1 MIQIK
6 NLKKNYRHIV
16 RKRMNS
22 ALNIPQSLIRIY
34 EKKLTTINDGNIS
47 VKLANKKYFHI
58 TPSGMKKHHIK
69 ESDLVSVNFSN
80 NIYSVNDLDRIPSRE
95 LDLHAKLI
103 MNSGQHEDCCVVHC
117 HPQNVLAYIGLTD
130 HKQLST
136 IQYLFPEISFKIGQ
150 NVKFHPAGTMELANQ
165 TYTNIHNENNDIV
178 ALENHGVVA
187 RGTNLEAIIDM
198 IEIIDYYCEIALKD
212 NIILLDEV

>member
-1 MIQIK
+1 
-6 NLKKNYRHIV
+6 
-16 RKRMNS
+16 MNS

-34 EKKLTTINDGNIS
+34 EKKLTSINDGNIS

-58 TPSGMKKHHIK
+58 TPSGMTKHHIK
-69 ESDLVSVNFSN
+69 ARDLVSVNFKN
-80 NIYSVNDLDRIPSRE
+80 NIYSVNDLDRLPSRE

-103 MNSGQHEDCCVVHC
+103 MSSEQHEDCCVVHC

-136 IQYLFPEISFKIGQ
+136 IQYFFPEISFKIGK
-150 NVKFHPAGTMELANQ
+150 NVKFYSAGTMKLADQ

-212 NIILLDEV
+212 NIILLDEI